1 MKKIISIVLFV
12 FAVSVIFADTIYFKD
27 GNTMTG
33 EVLKTTDTDVIILSP
48 LGTMTISKQNIDRVV
63 TDVQKNN
70 QVITTSNINLV
81 TKDVYKYDPDYQMSR
96 KTFGLALAFFIPGNI
111 LFFGTVAIG
120 TAFVLNY
127 YGVPQYTTEY
137 IYDDSTYTSTS
148 KQVLIPHNPLG
159 GAFYASLMVTGL
171 LVTVISIPFF
181 VQSNNYSKNFK
192 KRTDLSMI
200 TGFSGDRMS
209 LGLKLSL

>member
-1 MKKIISIVLFV
+1 MKKIVSIVLFV
-12 FAVSVIFADTIYFKD
+12 FTVSVIFADTIYFKD

-63 TDVQKNN
+63 TDIQKNN
-70 QVITTSNINLV
+70 QVSTTSNINIV

-96 KTFGLALAFFIPGNI
+96 KTFGLALAFFVPGNI
-111 LFFGTVAIG
+111 LFFGTIAIG
-120 TAFVLNY
+120 TPFVINY
-127 YGVPQYTTEY
+127 YGVTQYTTEY
-137 IYDDSTYTSTS
+137 TYDDSYNSNGR
-148 KQVLIPHNPLG
+148 KVELQHNPLG

-171 LVTVISIPFF
+171 LLTGISIPFF
-181 VQSNNYSKNFK
+181 VQSNHYSKNFK

-200 TGFSGDRMS
+200 TGFNGDKIS
-209 LGLKLSL
+209 LGLQLSL